1 MTVRLLLETCD
12 VILFSKN
19 AKRTPEIFTTVTVIN
34 FACLKLYQVALTL
47 ARKPYR
53 NEILFTNTNGDFD
66 AISVKDRAKLCRAE
80 GGPSHIG

>member
-1 MTVRLLLETCD
+1 MFE
-12 VILFSKN
+12 
-19 AKRTPEIFTTVTVIN
+19 AMFTR
-34 FACLKLYQVALTL
+34 YQIALTL